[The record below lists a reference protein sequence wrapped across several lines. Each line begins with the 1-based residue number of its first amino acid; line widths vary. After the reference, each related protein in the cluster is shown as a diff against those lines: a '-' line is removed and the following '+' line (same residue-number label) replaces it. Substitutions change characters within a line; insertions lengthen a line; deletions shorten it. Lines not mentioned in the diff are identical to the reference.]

1 MYYHYYFYYYHLSIY
16 TFIHSFI
23 YLFIY
28 FSIYSFILLLFN
40 RYKFSGYEDD
50 VDDLKTVITQLRK
63 DGFTPFCLFG
73 HSRGANDVLI
83 YSSKFCKNGAIGKD
97 GKDSNEEGT
106 DSVLQNK
113 NDDNNEI
120 KKGKN
125 EEIKMNLKLPKTTE
139 EMKLEKTENK
149 NEIKTPT
156 SITTTSSSVLLSD
169 LNNDMNN
176 KINFDKVA
184 SILSEKEIE
193 KEIVILK
200 ENQSD
205 DQNDESLHELDAE
218 KLLIVVA
225 APRFD
230 MPKMLTTLFSE
241 DQISKL
247 SLPEVENK
255 FEWQSSEKGKENEM
269 KSNEIKYFNLICSI
283 NIYFLLTIII
293 KFLIFILK
301 NLMVGNCILIYMIYM
316 TTCCQLLK
324 YKI

>member
-1 MYYHYYFYYYHLSIY
+1 M
-16 TFIHSFI
+16 
-23 YLFIY
+23 
-28 FSIYSFILLLFN
+28 
-40 RYKFSGYEDD
+40 
-50 VDDLKTVITQLRK
+50 DDLKTVITQLRK

-97 GKDSNEEGT
+97 SNEEGA
-106 DSVLQNK
+106 DSVLLNQNG
-113 NDDNNEI
+113 DNNEI
-120 KKGKN
+120 KKGEN
-125 EEIKMNLKLPKTTE
+125 EEMKINLKLPKTTE

-156 SITTTSSSVLLSD
+156 SITTTSSSALLSE

-176 KINFDKVA
+176 KLNFDKVA
-184 SILSEKEIE
+184 IILSEKEIE

-241 DQISKL
+241 EQISKL
-247 SLPEVENK
+247 SLSEVENK
-255 FEWQSSEKGKENEM
+255 FEWQSSEKGKQNKL
-269 KSNEIKYFNLICSI
+269 KSN
-283 NIYFLLTIII
+283 
-293 KFLIFILK
+293 
-301 NLMVGNCILIYMIYM
+301 ILI
-316 TTCCQLLK
+316 QFVL
-324 YKI
+324 

>member
-1 MYYHYYFYYYHLSIY
+1 MNQHTGKDFNVQSVSVSKA
-16 TFIHSFI
+16 FIA
-23 YLFIY
+23 L
-28 FSIYSFILLLFN
+28 IYSFVYLFH

-83 YSSKFCKNGAIGKD
+83 YSSKFCKNGVIGKE
-97 GKDSNEEGT
+97 SSEVGT
-106 DSVLQNK
+106 ESVLLNK
-113 NDDNNEI
+113 NDDSDEN
-120 KKGKN
+120 KKGEN
-125 EEIKMNLKLPKTTE
+125 EEIKINVKLPKTTE
-139 EMKLEKTENK
+139 EMKLEKTDTDGK

-176 KINFDKVA
+176 KLNFDKVA
-184 SILSEKEIE
+184 IILSEKEIE

-200 ENQSD
+200 ENESD
-205 DQNDESLHELDAE
+205 DKNDENLHELDAE

-241 DQISKL
+241 EQISKL
-247 SLPEVENK
+247 SLSETENK
-255 FEWQSSEKGKENEM
+255 FEWQSNEKGKL
-269 KSNEIKYFNLICSI
+269 NLI
-283 NIYFLLTIII
+283 
-293 KFLIFILK
+293 K
-301 NLMVGNCILIYMIYM
+301 
-316 TTCCQLLK
+316 
-324 YKI
+324 